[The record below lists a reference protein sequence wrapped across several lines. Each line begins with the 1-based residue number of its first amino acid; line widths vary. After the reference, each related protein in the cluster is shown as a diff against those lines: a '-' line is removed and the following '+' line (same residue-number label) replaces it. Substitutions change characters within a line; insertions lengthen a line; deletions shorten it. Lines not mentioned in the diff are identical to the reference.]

1 MQLFILFMFG
11 VLLLAAW
18 EVRGSR
24 QVPARYLVAVCAVIA
39 VAFTSL
45 RVV

>member
-11 VLLLAAW
+11 VLLIAAW
-18 EVRGSR
+18 EVRGDR
-24 QVPARYLVAVCAVIA
+24 HVRMRYVLAACAVFA
-39 VAFTSL
+39 VAFSSL